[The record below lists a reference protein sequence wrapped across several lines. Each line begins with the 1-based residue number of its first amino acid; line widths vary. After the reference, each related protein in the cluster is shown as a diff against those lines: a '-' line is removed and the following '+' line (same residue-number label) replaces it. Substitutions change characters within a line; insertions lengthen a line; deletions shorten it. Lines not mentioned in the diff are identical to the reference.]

1 MLRIDLHHPREVR
14 AHVTSG
20 TGFITG
26 KGDGDTTATLYL
38 SVEQTREVVAA
49 LTRGLAEHD
58 LIAKAKAEAAA
69 QAEAA

>member
-1 MLRIDLHHPREVR
+1 MLRIDLHHPRSVT

-20 TGFITG
+20 TGFVTS

-38 SVEQTREVVAA
+38 SVEQTRKVVAD
-49 LTRGLAEHD
+49 LIQGLAEHD

-69 QAEAA
+69 RSEAA